1 MKVQLSDHFSDPEL
15 FELVETD
22 QVHVHSRTCWKHN
35 KNECRFSCGRYF
47 TEKNIIVKPLDLELS
62 SGEKKKEVLTWR
74 NTLPKKVKS
83 SIDNNLNTA
92 KENVRTLSILN
103 DDNFEL
109 NLKKQPNSRF
119 VKNYFNVGLKTWNR
133 NMDKLFLLSIWQRNF
148 CVCISQNLK
157 INFHKLCK

>member
-1 MKVQLSDHFSDPEL
+1 MV
-15 FELVETD
+15 
-22 QVHVHSRTCWKHN
+22 
-35 KNECRFSCGRYF
+35 
-47 TEKNIIVKPLDLELS
+47 
-62 SGEKKKEVLTWR
+62 KKKEVLTWR

-119 VKNYFNVGLKTWNR
+119 VKNYFNVGLKT
-133 NMDKLFLLSIWQRNF
+133 
-148 CVCISQNLK
+148 
-157 INFHKLCK
+157 